1 MINTAS
7 INNLL
12 KSIIPI
18 SRFNKGEANKI
29 FEEVQDVGYKLVI
42 KNNNPACV
50 LVSIENFS
58 EMVEEIENYHLLI
71 EANKRMTNTSGIT
84 YTHEEILDNY
94 NIKVAELDEVE
105 VDIE

>member
-1 MINTAS
+1 MIHTSS

-42 KNNNPACV
+42 KNNNPTCV

-71 EANKRMTNTSGIT
+71 EANKRMSTTSGIV
-84 YTHEEILDNY
+84 YSQEEIIDNY
-94 NIKVAELDEVE
+94 DIKAAELDEVE